1 MIHPPQSP
9 HPATIISRPLA
20 ALCMLFLLLGPAC
33 SDDGSEP
40 AASEQ
45 VAVSSAADLDWS
57 VEEVVYGRGLT
68 HDGDFNA
75 SSSEP
80 MDLVGDLYVP
90 EEVDGLRP
98 ALLIV
103 HGGGFLFGER
113 TQPELVHFA
122 EYFAARGWVVFSI
135 DYRLARDRGTSPPAW
150 NDMVEDEETR
160 SVRIEMGKAVYPA
173 VRDAKAA
180 VRWLQANA
188 DDYAISPDHI
198 AVMGGSAGAHISVAL
213 GVTNPAD
220 FRDELSADDDPTL
233 ASTHLDHSGRVA
245 VVLDFWGGADAADK
259 VHVAFGGSPRWDE
272 TDAPTLIVHGTDDS
286 IVPFEEGETL
296 RDKFEESG
304 APHTFVALEGADHG
318 PWGASVDGQNLRQ
331 LADAFL
337 HEHLE
342 LAARQD

>member
-1 MIHPPQSP
+1 MKAPQSL
-9 HPATIISRPLA
+9 HPTAIFSRPLA
-20 ALCMLFLLLGPAC
+20 ALCVLFLLLGPAC
-33 SDDGSEP
+33 SDDTAEP

-45 VAVSSAADLDWS
+45 VFVSSAADLDWS
-57 VEEVVYGRGLT
+57 VEQVVYGRGLT

-90 EEVDGLRP
+90 EEGDGLRP

-113 TQPELVHFA
+113 TQPELVEFA

-150 NDMVEDEETR
+150 IEMVEDEETR
-160 SVRIEMGKAVYPA
+160 SMRIEMGKAVYPA

-188 DDYAISPDHI
+188 GDYAISADHI
-198 AVMGGSAGAHISVAL
+198 AAMGGSAGAHISIAL
-213 GVTNPAD
+213 GVTGPAD
-220 FRDELSADDDPTL
+220 FRDELSAEDDPTL
-233 ASTHLDHSGRVA
+233 ATTHLDYSGRVA
-245 VVLDFWGGADAADK
+245 AVLDFWGGPDAADK
-259 VHVAFGGSPRWDE
+259 VDVAFGGAPRWDE
-272 TDAPTLIVHGTDDS
+272 SDAPTLIVHGTDDS
-286 IVPFEEGETL
+286 IVPFEEGEAV
-296 RDKFEESG
+296 RSKFEASG
-304 APHTFVALEGADHG
+304 AEHTFVPIDGADHG
-318 PWGASVDGQNLRQ
+318 PWEASVDGQNLRQ

-337 HEHLE
+337 HEHME
-342 LAARQD
+342 LVDRQD